1 MPHAPS
7 YTHTRTRTPTPTH
20 PCSRTR
26 ARAPAGHVRSQARP
40 HLCPSTLCTR
50 TRSASAHPRTR
61 SPSRTHTDRPVVN
74 GRACSGPSRR
84 PPGTGSLRP
93 SPSTVPD
100 PPTGSPRILGDPARV
115 LSRLRPLARGQ
126 RWSGP
131 RTYPGQVRCL
141 DRPLAVPCVRLCGVP
156 SPPPPQC
163 VWTVF
168 VREIS
173 LAVFGYLKSSQ
184 NLK

>member
-7 YTHTRTRTPTPTH
+7 YTHTHTLTPTPTH

-40 HLCPSTLCTR
+40 HLCPSTLCPR

-100 PPTGSPRILGDPARV
+100 PPTGSPRDPARV
-115 LSRLRPLARGQ
+115 LSRLRPLTLGQ

-131 RTYPGQVRCL
+131 RTYPGQVHCL
-141 DRPLAVPCVRLCGVP
+141 GRPLVVSLRWPPVGGRPCSSVRRRRCPGLRAFLS
-156 SPPPPQC
+156 SPPPARAS
-163 VWTVF
+163 V
-168 VREIS
+168 
-173 LAVFGYLKSSQ
+173 SSAT
-184 NLK
+184 